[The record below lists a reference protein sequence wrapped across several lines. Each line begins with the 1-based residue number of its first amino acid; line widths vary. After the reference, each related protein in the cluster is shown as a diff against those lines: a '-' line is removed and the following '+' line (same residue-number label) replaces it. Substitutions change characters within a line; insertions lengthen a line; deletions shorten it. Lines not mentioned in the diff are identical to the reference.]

1 LFDPIPL
8 REPVENILKQYW
20 GYQSFRPLQE
30 EIIQSVIRGSDTL
43 ALLPTGGGK
52 SICFQVPA
60 LAVEGICIV
69 ISPLIALMQDQVQ
82 NLRRRGIKAVAINS
96 AQSKRE
102 IDQLLDNAVYGDV
115 KFLYI
120 SPERIETELFQARLQ
135 KMKVNFIAVD
145 EAHCIS
151 EWGFNFRPAYRKIRV
166 LRELLPETPVIALT
180 ATATPKVVVDIK
192 EQLDFKDGNTFQ
204 GSFKRDNL
212 IYVVQEEKNKLSRTL
227 SIARKLGGSGIVY
240 VRSRRESIRQA
251 NLLRANNFSALP
263 YHAGMT
269 FKERK
274 DVQEAWI
281 KNRAQIVVATNA
293 FGMGIDKPDVRFVV
307 HLSLPQSV
315 EAYFQEAGRA
325 GRDGKLA
332 YAVCLKDEG
341 DVEFLRERV
350 SEQIPDPDKARN
362 IYRALTNH
370 YQLAVGSDLSVGK
383 PIDIISFSKKYN
395 FKPIE
400 TYNALK
406 LLESHEY
413 AYLSEAVHK
422 PSQIRF
428 LMKSKELY
436 NFEIKQPKYEGIIH
450 HLLRSFEGVFDHPV
464 KIDENQIAIQLK
476 TSPEKV
482 RSLLQEL
489 SQFRIM
495 EYQEQTSLPLI
506 SFPESRV
513 HNDAIRFDKSYL
525 KEENERIMGRAH
537 AMISYSE
544 NDLVCRSI
552 QLVGYFG
559 EKSAER
565 CGKCD
570 VCVASKKASG
580 ASGKIIEK
588 VSEELKNK
596 ELGLDELLKKLNFAN
611 REKSSALRWMVDNN
625 LIRIDNENRIE
636 LVDNEES

>member
-1 LFDPIPL
+1 M
-8 REPVENILKQYW
+8 RESIEEILKRYW
-20 GYQSFRPLQE
+20 GHQSFRPLQE
-30 EIIQSVIRGSDTL
+30 DIILSILEGRDTL

-52 SICFQVPA
+52 SICFQVPSM
-60 LAVEGICIV
+60 AVDGVCLV

-82 NLRRRGIKAVAINS
+82 NLRRRGIKASAINS
-96 AQSKRE
+96 AHSKKE
-102 IDQLLDNAVYGDV
+102 IDHILDNVVYGDV

-120 SPERIETELFQARLQ
+120 SPERIETDLFQARLQ

-151 EWGFNFRPAYRKIRV
+151 EWGFNFRPAYRKIAF
-166 LRELLPETPVIALT
+166 LRELLPKTPLIALT
-180 ATATPKVVVDIK
+180 ATATPKVVDDIK
-192 EQLDFKDGNTFQ
+192 EQLAFKNGETIQ

-212 IYVVQEEKNKLSRTL
+212 IYVVQEEENKLSRTI

-251 NLLRANNFSALP
+251 NLLRANSFSALP
-263 YHAGMT
+263 YHAGMS
-269 FKERK
+269 FKERR
-274 DVQEAWI
+274 DVQDAWI
-281 KNRAQIVVATNA
+281 KNKAQIVVATNA
-293 FGMGIDKPDVRFVV
+293 FGMGIDKPDVRFVI
-307 HLSLPQSV
+307 HLSLPQSI

-325 GRDGKLA
+325 GRDGRLS
-332 YAVCLKDEG
+332 YAVCLRDHA
-341 DVEFLRERV
+341 DIEFLTDRV
-350 SEQIPDPDKARN
+350 SEQIPDPIKAQTVF
-362 IYRALTNH
+362 RALTNH

-436 NFEIKQPKYEGIIH
+436 NFEIKQPKYERIIH

-464 KIDENQIAIQLK
+464 RIDENQIAIQLK

-482 RSLLQEL
+482 RALLQEL
-489 SQFRIM
+489 SQFRII

-506 SFPESRV
+506 SFPEGRI
-513 HNDAIRFDKSYL
+513 HTEAIRFDKAYI
-525 KEENERIMGRAH
+525 KEETDRIKGRAI
-537 AMISYSE
+537 AMISYSD

-559 EKSAER
+559 EKTTER

-570 VCVASKKASG
+570 VCLASKKAVR
-580 ASGKIIEK
+580 ASDKIIES
-588 VSEELKNK
+588 VSEELKK
-596 ELGLDELLKKLNFAN
+596 SEMGLDELLKKLNFAN
-611 REKSSALRWMVDNN
+611 REKSSALRWMIDNN
-625 LIRIDNENRIE
+625 LIRIGKENRIE
-636 LVDNEES
+636 LVDNE

>member
-1 LFDPIPL
+1 LKASI
-8 REPVENILKQYW
+8 EKILKEYW
-20 GYQSFRPLQE
+20 GHQSFRPLQE
-30 EIIQSVIRGSDTL
+30 EIIQSVLNKKDTL

-52 SICFQVPA
+52 SICFQIPA
-60 LAVEGICIV
+60 MSVEGTCIV

-82 NLRRRGIKAVAINS
+82 NLRRRGIKAAAINS
-96 AQSKRE
+96 ALSKRE
-102 IDQLLDNAVYGDV
+102 IDQLLDNVIYGDF

-120 SPERIETELFQARLQ
+120 SPERIETELFQARLE
-135 KMKVNFIAVD
+135 KMKISLIAVD

-151 EWGFNFRPAYRKIRV
+151 EWGFNFRPAYRKIAS
-166 LRELLPETPVIALT
+166 LRELLPGVPVIALT
-180 ATATPKVVVDIK
+180 ATATPQVVDDIRR
-192 EQLDFKDGNTFQ
+192 QLGFDEGNTFQ
-204 GSFKRDNL
+204 GSFQRDNL
-212 IYVVQEEKNKLSRTL
+212 IYVVQEEKNKLSRTIA
-227 SIARKLGGSGIVY
+227 IARKLRGSGIVY

-251 NLLRANNFSALP
+251 NLLRANNFAALP

-269 FKERK
+269 FKERR

-281 KNRAQIVVATNA
+281 KNKAQIVVATNA

-307 HLSLPQSV
+307 HLNLPQSI

-325 GRDGKLA
+325 GRDGNLA

-341 DVEFLRERV
+341 DVEFLRDRV
-350 SEQIPDPDKARN
+350 AEQIPNPEKAKN
-362 IYRALTNH
+362 IYRALTN
-370 YQLAVGSDLSVGK
+370 YFQLAVGSDLSVGK
-383 PIDIISFSKKYN
+383 PIDIVAFSKKYN
-395 FKPIE
+395 FKPLE

-413 AYLSEAVHK
+413 AYLSEAIHK

-464 KIDENQIAIQLK
+464 RIDENQIAIQLK

-482 RSLLQEL
+482 RSLLNEL
-489 SQFRIM
+489 TQFRIL

-506 SFPESRV
+506 SFPESRL
-513 HNDAIRFDKSYL
+513 HSDAIRFNKDYL
-525 KEENERIMGRAH
+525 KQENERIQGRAN

-559 EKSAER
+559 EKSKER

-570 VCVASKKASG
+570 VCLASKKPTIQASDE
-580 ASGKIIEK
+580 IIDQ
-588 VSEELKNK
+588 VSKELKNS
-596 ELGLDELLKKLNFAN
+596 ELSLAELLKKLNFAN
-611 REKSSALRWMVDNN
+611 RDKSSALRWMVDNN
-625 LIRIDNENRIE
+625 LIRIDSENKIE
-636 LVDNEES
+636 LLSNEES

>member
-1 LFDPIPL
+1 M
-8 REPVENILKQYW
+8 REPVENILRKYW
-20 GYQSFRPLQE
+20 GHQSFRPLQE
-30 EIIQSVIRGSDTL
+30 EIIQSVLNKKDTL

-52 SICFQVPA
+52 SICFQIPA
-60 LAVEGICIV
+60 MAVEGTCIV

-82 NLRRRGIKAVAINS
+82 NLRKKGIKAAAISS
-96 AQSKRE
+96 ALSKRE
-102 IDQLLDNAVYGDV
+102 IDHLLDNVIYGGV

-151 EWGFNFRPAYRKIRV
+151 EWGFNFRPAYRKISE
-166 LRELLPETPVIALT
+166 LRELLPNTPLIALT
-180 ATATPKVVVDIK
+180 ATATSMVVEDIK
-192 EQLDFKDGNTFQ
+192 EQLGFKDGFTFQ
-204 GSFKRDNL
+204 GSFQRKNL
-212 IYVVQEEKNKLSRTL
+212 IYVVQKEENKLSRSI

-269 FKERK
+269 FKERRE
-274 DVQEAWI
+274 VQDAWI

-293 FGMGIDKPDVRFVV
+293 FGMGIDKPDVRFVI
-307 HLSLPQSV
+307 HLSIPQSM

-332 YAVCLKDEG
+332 YAVCLKD
-341 DVEFLRERV
+341 DSDIEFLRERI
-350 SEQIPDPDKARN
+350 SEQIPNPEKAKN
-362 IYRALTNH
+362 VYRALTNH
-370 YQLAVGSDLSVGK
+370 FQLAVGSDLSVGR
-383 PIDIISFSKKYN
+383 PIDIIAFSKKYD
-395 FKPIE
+395 FKPVE
-400 TYNALK
+400 TYNAIK

-422 PSQIRF
+422 SSQIRF

-436 NFEIKQPKYEGIIH
+436 NFEIKQPKYEGLIH
-450 HLLRSFEGVFDHPV
+450 LLLRSFEGVFDHPV
-464 KIDENQIAIQLK
+464 RIDESQIAIQLK

-482 RSLLQEL
+482 RSLLHEL
-489 SQFRIM
+489 TQFRIL

-506 SFPESRV
+506 SFPESRI
-513 HNDAIRFDKSYL
+513 HNDAIRFDKEFL
-525 KEENERIMGRAH
+525 KQENERIEGRAN
-537 AMISYSE
+537 AMIAYSE

-559 EKSAER
+559 EKSHER

-570 VCVASKKASG
+570 VCLANKKSAEVS
-580 ASGKIIEK
+580 SEIIEQISK
-588 VSEELKNK
+588 ELKNS
-596 ELGLDELLKKLNFAN
+596 EMNLSEMHKKLNFAS
-611 REKSSALRWMVDNN
+611 REQSLALRWMVDNN
-625 LIRIDNENRIE
+625 LIRIDHKNRIE
-636 LVDNEES
+636 LLDNEET

>member
-1 LFDPIPL
+1 MFDSIPL
-8 REPVENILKQYW
+8 RESIENILKQYW
-20 GYQSFRPLQE
+20 GYQSFRPLQG
-30 EIIQSVIRGSDTL
+30 EIIQSVLAGKDTL

-52 SICFQVPA
+52 SICFQVPTMA
-60 LAVEGICIV
+60 IEGVCLV

-82 NLRRRGIKAVAINS
+82 NLRKRGIKAIAINS

-102 IDQLLDNAVYGDV
+102 IDQLLDNVIYGDV

-151 EWGFNFRPAYRKIRV
+151 EWGFNFRPAYRKIAS
-166 LRELLPETPVIALT
+166 LRELLPKTPVIALT
-180 ATATPKVVVDIK
+180 ATATPKVVEDIK
-192 EQLDFKDGNTFQ
+192 EQLGFESGNTFQ
-204 GSFKRDNL
+204 GSFKRENL
-212 IYVVQEEKNKLSRTL
+212 IYVVQDEENKLSRTL
-227 SIARKLGGSGIVY
+227 SIVRKLGGSGIVY

-274 DVQEAWI
+274 EVQEAWI
-281 KNRAQIVVATNA
+281 KNKAQIVVATNA
-293 FGMGIDKPDVRFVV
+293 FGMGIDKPDVRFVI
-307 HLSLPQSV
+307 HLSLPHSV

-332 YAVCLKDEG
+332 YAVCLKDDG
-341 DVEFLRERV
+341 DVQFLRERV
-350 SEQIPDPDKARN
+350 SEQIPDPETARN
-362 IYRALTNH
+362 VYRALTNY

-383 PIDIISFSKKYN
+383 PLDIISFSKKFN
-395 FKPIE
+395 FKPVE

-428 LMKSKELY
+428 LMKSKALY

-464 KIDENQIAIQLK
+464 KIDENQIAMQLK
-476 TSPEKV
+476 TTPQKV
-482 RSLLQEL
+482 RLLLSEL
-489 SQFRIM
+489 SQFRII

-506 SFPESRV
+506 SFPESRI
-513 HNDAIRFDKSYL
+513 HNDAIRFDKNYL
-525 KEENERIMGRAH
+525 RQENERIMGRAR

-544 NDLVCRSI
+544 NDLVCRST

-559 EKSAER
+559 EKSTES

-570 VCVASKKASG
+570 VCLASKKSAG
-580 ASGKIIEK
+580 ASDEIIK
-588 VSEELKNK
+588 RVSEELNNT
-596 ELGLDELLKKLNFAN
+596 ELGLAELLEKLNFAY
-611 REKSSALRWMVDNN
+611 REKSAALRWMVDNN
-625 LIRIDNENRIE
+625 LIRIDQYNRIE
-636 LVDNEES
+636 LLDNEQS

>member
-1 LFDPIPL
+1 MFYPVRLK
-8 REPVENILKQYW
+8 EPVENILKQYW
-20 GYQSFRPLQE
+20 GYQSFRPLQD
-30 EIIQSVIRGSDTL
+30 EIIQSLLAGKDTL

-52 SICFQVPA
+52 SICFQVPSM
-60 LAVEGICIV
+60 AVEGVCLV

-96 AQSKRE
+96 AQSKKE
-102 IDQLLDNAVYGDV
+102 IDHLLDNVAYGDV

-151 EWGFNFRPAYRKIRV
+151 EWGFNFRPAYRKITL
-166 LRELLPETPVIALT
+166 LRELLPKIPVIALT
-180 ATATPKVVVDIK
+180 ATATPQVVEDIK
-192 EQLDFKDGNTFQ
+192 DQLGFKDGNTFQ
-204 GSFKRDNL
+204 ASFKRDNL
-212 IYVVQEEKNKLSRTL
+212 IYVVQEENNKLSRTL

-251 NLLRANNFSALP
+251 NLLRANNFAALP

-269 FKERK
+269 FQERK
-274 DVQEAWI
+274 EVQEAWV
-281 KNRAQIVVATNA
+281 KNKAQIVVATNA
-293 FGMGIDKPDVRFVV
+293 FGMGIDKPDVRFVI
-307 HLSLPQSV
+307 HLSLPHSI

-332 YAVCLKDEG
+332 YAVCLKDDA

-350 SEQIPDPDKARN
+350 SEQIPNPDKARN
-362 IYRALTNH
+362 VYRALTNY

-383 PIDIISFSKKYN
+383 PLDIISFSKKFN
-395 FKPIE
+395 FKPVE

-428 LMKSKELY
+428 LIKSKELY
-436 NFEIKQPKYEGIIH
+436 NFEIKQPKYERIIH

-464 KIDENQIAIQLK
+464 KIDESQIAIQLK
-476 TSPEKV
+476 TSPENI
-482 RSLLQEL
+482 RSLLNEL
-489 SQFRIM
+489 SQFRII

-506 SFPESRV
+506 SFPESRI
-513 HNDAIRFDKSYL
+513 HNDAIRFDKNYL
-525 KEENERIMGRAH
+525 RQENERIMGRAN

-544 NDLVCRSI
+544 NNLVCRSI
-552 QLVGYFG
+552 QLVQYFG
-559 EKSAER
+559 EKSNDR

-570 VCVASKKASG
+570 VCLASRKGVRASDE
-580 ASGKIIEK
+580 IISR
-588 VSEELKNK
+588 VTQELSNT
-596 ELGLDELLKKLNFAN
+596 ELNLAELLQKLNYAS
-611 REKSSALRWMVDNN
+611 REKSATLRWMVDNN
-625 LIRIDNENRIE
+625 LIKIGHDNRIE
-636 LVDNEES
+636 LLDNEKS